1 MSATL
6 PKLAIYFVPSA
17 VLNLLAYLYPAVGQ
31 IIPDRTL
38 GSENS
43 QVVPNVEIK
52 GVQSDRIDGGAM
64 RGSNLFHSLQEFNIP
79 EGRGA
84 YFSNPDGIINILTRV
99 TGGNPANI
107 FGTLG
112 VLGNANLFL
121 INPRGIVFGPNA
133 RLDLRGS
140 FLASSADSIVFE
152 NSFEFSASNPS
163 APPLLTINIPNGLRF
178 RDRPGSITV
187 LGSGHNLQAIPKI
200 GGTDFRNRPVGLQV
214 DRDRTLALVGGEI
227 TIAGGNLTAPAGQ
240 IELGSIGSEALVK
253 LTPLP
258 SVDEEIRGG
267 GWAFDYT
274 GIDNFQDIRLIQAA
288 SAITVSDKG
297 GPVNLTGRQI
307 TVTNGSAIHSSTDGA
322 GAAGSITVRGTETI
336 EVSGFAPSIYPSGLF
351 ADVRQGAT
359 GKGGKVT
366 IETARL
372 LLAGGGQISSGTFGQ
387 GNGSTLTVRA
397 SDAIEI
403 IANLSKEPF
412 PSGLYTTA
420 APISSGNG
428 GDITI
433 ATGRL
438 QIVGGKVS
446 SDTLGQGNGGNLTIE
461 AQQLRVEEGG
471 QIGTGTY
478 DRGNGGNLTI
488 RASESVELIGF
499 IDRFPSGIFSAVTP
513 KAVGQAGN
521 LTVETKRLRLENGGR
536 IASDTLGQGNG
547 GNLTVRASESVELI
561 GASATSPSG
570 FFTSV
575 APGGVGKAGNL
586 TVETARLRLEDGA
599 QISAGVF
606 GKGDGSNLTVRATE
620 AVEVSGKTAKG
631 NPSALFASVLETG
644 VGKGG
649 NVTIVTERLQ
659 VDNGGVVGVSDF
671 SGTGGAGT
679 LTVAANS
686 ILLDRGILNAQTKAG
701 NQGNIELSAGDI
713 QLRQGSMI
721 EANALGSATGGNVT
735 LNSDI
740 LLGFPGENSD
750 ITANAQTAQG
760 GRVTVNVPNIFGIAS
775 VDREQLRDNL
785 GLTDAEFAALQVNPT
800 FLLSSSD
807 ISAISQTA
815 GPDLQG
821 TVTFSTAGVNPA
833 QGLVE
838 LPQNIVDP
846 AALIAANPCTQ
857 GAGSEFTITGRGG
870 LPPSPNDLLDG
881 EVSQFNWV
889 EPAVGSGEESQK
901 SKVKSQNSSLSF
913 FPLPSPIPAQGW
925 VIDGTGEVTLVAYNP
940 GNPVSDR
947 TPKSSN
953 VCLPR

>member
-6 PKLAIYFVPSA
+6 PKLSIYFASSA
-17 VLNLLAYLYPAVGQ
+17 VVSLLAYLYPAGGQ

-52 GVQSDRIDGGAM
+52 GVQSDRIDGGAI

-140 FLASSADSIVFE
+140 FLASTADSIIFE

-178 RDRPGSITV
+178 RDNPGSITV
-187 LGSGHNLQAIPKI
+187 LGTGHNLQAIPQI
-200 GGTDFRNRPVGLQV
+200 GSTDFRNRPVGLQV
-214 DRDRTLALVGGEI
+214 DRDRTLALVGGEV
-227 TIAGGNLTAPAGQ
+227 TIAGGNLTAPAGH

-258 SVDEEIRGG
+258 SVDEQVRG
-267 GWAFDYT
+267 GWALDYT

-297 GPVNLTGRQI
+297 GPVNLTGRRI
-307 TVTNGSAIHSSTDGA
+307 TVTDGSAIHSSTDGA

-336 EVSGFAPSIYPSGLF
+336 EVSGFTPLIYPSGLF

-359 GKGGKVT
+359 GKGGEVT

-372 LLAGGGQISSGTFGQ
+372 LLAGGGQISSATFGQ
-387 GNGSTLTVRA
+387 GDGSTLTVRA
-397 SDAIEI
+397 GDAIEI
-403 IANLSKEPF
+403 IGNLSKEQLPTSILF
-412 PSGLYTTA
+412 TAA

-433 ATGRL
+433 ETGRL
-438 QIVGGKVS
+438 YIAGEGKIS
-446 SDTLGQGNGGNLTIE
+446 SATYGQGNGGNITIE
-461 AQQLRVEEGG
+461 TG
-471 QIGTGTY
+471 Q
-478 DRGNGGNLTI
+478 
-488 RASESVELIGF
+488 
-499 IDRFPSGIFSAVTP
+499 
-513 KAVGQAGN
+513 
-521 LTVETKRLRLENGGR
+521 LRLEDGAQ
-536 IASDTLGQGNG
+536 IASDTYAQGNG
-547 GNLTVRASESVELI
+547 GNLTVRASETIELI
-561 GASATSPSG
+561 DSSSTATSPSG
-570 FFTSV
+570 FFSAV
-575 APGGVGKAGNL
+575 APEAVGKAGNL
-586 TVETARLRLEDGA
+586 TVETARLRLEGGA

-606 GKGDGSNLTVRATE
+606 GQGDGGNLTVNASESVELIGGTSAFPSTLYTSVALGGVGQAGDLTIETARLRLEGGAQISAGVFGQGNGGNLTVRASE
-620 AVEVSGKTAKG
+620 GVEVSGSTAKG
-631 NPSALFASVLETG
+631 NSSALFASVQATG
-644 VGKGG
+644 VGQGG

-659 VDNGGVVGVSDF
+659 VDNGGVVGVNDF

-686 ILLDRGILNAQTKAG
+686 ILLDRGILTAQTKAG

-713 QLRQGSMI
+713 QLRQGSII

-740 LLGFPGENSD
+740 LLAFAGENSD

-760 GRVTVNVPNIFGIAS
+760 GRVTVNVPNIFGIAGI
-775 VDREQLRDNL
+775 DREQLRDNL
-785 GLTDAEFAALQVNPT
+785 GLSDAEFAALQINPT
-800 FLLSSSD
+800 FLLPSSD

-821 TVTFSTAGVNPA
+821 TIAFSAAGVNPA

-870 LPPSPNDLLDG
+870 LPPSPNDPLDS
-881 EVSQFNWV
+881 EVPQFGWV
-889 EPAVGSGEESQK
+889 EPVKGSGGVGEWGSGGIK
-901 SKVKSQNSSLSF
+901 IPIPSA
-913 FPLPSPIPAQGW
+913 SPIPAQGW
-925 VIDGTGEVTLVAYNP
+925 VMNGTGEVMLVAYNP
-940 GNPVSDR
+940 GNAVFDR
-947 TPKSSN
+947 TPKSSS